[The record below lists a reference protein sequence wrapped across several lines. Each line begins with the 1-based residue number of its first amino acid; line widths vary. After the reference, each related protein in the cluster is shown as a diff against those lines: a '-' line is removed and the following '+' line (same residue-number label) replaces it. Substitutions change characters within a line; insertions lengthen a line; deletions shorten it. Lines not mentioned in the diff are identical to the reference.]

1 MSEIHSTDELVV
13 QVRNRVAFLTLN
25 RPKALNALSL
35 SMLRKMRQLFTD
47 WAAAPNIVAVV
58 SCGAGEKAYCAGGDV
73 RGLCDSITGG
83 GPRVQ

>member
-35 SMLRKMRQLFTD
+35 SMLR
-47 WAAAPNIVAVV
+47 
-58 SCGAGEKAYCAGGDV
+58 
-73 RGLCDSITGG
+73 
-83 GPRVQ
+83 